1 MSSVEINIVKVN
13 YRHPKQGADLLQL
26 MQHYAKDPMGGAR
39 PLADRVVEQLLP
51 TLASTPTA
59 LSLLA
64 YQGESAVGLA
74 NCFLA
79 FSTFNCA
86 PILNIHDLVVHSS
99 MRRQGIG
106 QQLLAVATQHAKA
119 LGCCK
124 ITLEVLSQN
133 LTAREAYIK
142 AGFAPYQLRAD
153 TGIAEF
159 WQKLLD

>member
-1 MSSVEINIVKVN
+1 MSQVDISVVKVN

-26 MQHYAKDPMGGAR
+26 MQHYATDPMGGAKAL
-39 PLADRVVEQLLP
+39 PDKVIEQLLP

-64 YQGESAVGLA
+64 YQGERAVGLA

-86 PILNIHDLVVHSS
+86 PILNIHDLVVHKG
-99 MRRQGIG
+99 MRRQGVG
-106 QQLLAVATQHAKA
+106 QLLLTAATQHAKA
-119 LGCCK
+119 LDCCK
-124 ITLEVLSQN
+124 ITLEVLSEN
-133 LTAREAYIK
+133 TSARDAYVK
-142 AGFAPYQLRAD
+142 AGFAPYQLRPD

-159 WQKLLD
+159 WQKPLT